1 MIGGIS
7 FLFLMF
13 YFVNSDEETGFQLAV
28 IASISS
34 SSKKQQQKKL
44 QKHILKG
51 SKIKITKVRM
61 YLSWLAGVLV
71 MAERN

>member
-34 SSKKQQQKKL
+34 SSKKQQKKL

-51 SKIKITKVRM
+51 SKIKITTVRM